1 MVQLLRDQMRNYEAD
16 QSGAIRTGQIAQNV
30 GEWATVINKVGNIAK
45 SYAADKVAA
54 DESMINTQIGET
66 AKTDLMAWYTKQ
78 VQAGVDP
85 TTEDFKNK
93 LYAERDRIYQPLID
107 QMGTQKGREFLQKQA
122 LDTGE
127 RLRQDGLKKIGQ
139 LRKKAQAQAAYNKA
153 NNQMK
158 TDAQEFGKLGDWD
171 GFQEA
176 IEPTRKAMLKYAKA
190 QGGEAGEAAAALKMD
205 TNNMINFLGGMAQED
220 PETVLTILDDKQSLK
235 QIVFDRLDEAYPNM
249 SAAEKE
255 EKFKELYEKS
265 GQKASADEQL
275 AAIMTEPV
283 REAFVKHYQNSVMAE
298 KKDLQE
304 RLKSLPKGS
313 RAYEDVKKQIEE
325 LQGKLDDP
333 DAGAME
339 LLRSE
344 LNRSPI
350 RDMARKQLELN
361 KLRAKKMEEETF
373 VTSHVAA
380 VSPDAMTRFEARSN
394 LALQPMAQKRI
405 EGFWNSE
412 KVTPQGFKKLYDDYL
427 EEDKNAIEN
436 MTTTYNGTDALAA
449 AVNKALQGGD
459 RPDVEKVADM
469 FSALTELHKTPGIT
483 QDDFEHVENIL
494 HAGMLDNVFGDLS
507 SKVIDNPDRLF
518 PDTSWVTNIMNPMK
532 TGRNI
537 SKDTLGLPANTR
549 DTDIDTVTAYLQD
562 NAIRIAKDSIAML
575 SEAAKLPDTASRQ
588 AAVQEVENYIA
599 KEKQSCYDYAM
610 KTFGIDLAK
619 LREQKQKTGRAFTQ
633 IGWRVK
639 EYLGDDPDGKPLFQD
654 ATDKELYNAVV
665 KRIQDGIEASKAAGK
680 DTSGA
685 EKAVKVYNKV
695 KNKL

>member
-16 QSGAIRTGQIAQNV
+16 QSGAIRAGQLAQNV
-30 GEWATVINKVGNIAK
+30 QEWGTVINKVGNIAK

-66 AKTDLMAWYTKQ
+66 AKTDLMDWYTKQ
-78 VQAGVDP
+78 VKAGVDP

-122 LDTGE
+122 LDAGE

-190 QGGEAGEAAAALKMD
+190 QGGEAGEAAEALKID
-205 TNNMINFLGGMAQED
+205 TRNMINFLGGMAQED

-339 LLRSE
+339 LLRNE
-344 LNRSPI
+344 LNHSPI

-361 KLRAKKMEEETF
+361 KLQAKKMEEETF

-469 FSALTELHKTPGIT
+469 FSALAELHKAPGIT

-562 NAIRIAKDSIAML
+562 NAIRITKDSIAML

-599 KEKQSCYDYAM
+599 KEKDACYNYAM

-619 LREQKQKTGRAFTQ
+619 LREQKQKSGRAFTQ

>member
-16 QSGAIRTGQIAQNV
+16 QSGAIRTGQLAQNV
-30 GEWATVINKVGNIAK
+30 QEWGTVINKVGNIAK

-122 LDTGE
+122 LDAGE

-275 AAIMTEPV
+275 SAIMTEPV

-361 KLRAKKMEEETF
+361 KLQAKKKEEETF

-380 VSPDAMTRFEARSN
+380 VSPDTMTRFEARSN

-469 FSALTELHKTPGIT
+469 FSALTELHKMPGIT

-654 ATDKELYNAVV
+654 ATDRELYNTVV

-685 EKAVKVYNKV
+685 EQAVKVYNKV